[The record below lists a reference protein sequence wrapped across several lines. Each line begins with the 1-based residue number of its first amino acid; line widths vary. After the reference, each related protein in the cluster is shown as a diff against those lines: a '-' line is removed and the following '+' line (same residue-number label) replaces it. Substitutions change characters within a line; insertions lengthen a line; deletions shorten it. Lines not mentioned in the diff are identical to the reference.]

1 MAVLPEKD
9 FDLINF
15 CLQHQNI
22 WALDP
27 EGVGLDT
34 TQVSLLKNYALT
46 AQASYDAAS
55 NAREASKSATVVLR
69 NDVSTMRE
77 YVADLVR
84 TIKAYAENQSNP
96 SAVYAQAQIPPPA
109 SPTPA
114 PLPGRPENFSV
125 VLNSDGSVTLS
136 WDAINAAAS
145 GGVYFAVSRKLPG
158 QSSFTQIGGA
168 AGITTENRRAFF
180 TDASIPVAAAAQ
192 GAQYIVQGFRGTRG
206 GPTSDAIVVQFG
218 VDGVGAFTVGGA
230 SLKIAA

>member
-1 MAVLPEKD
+1 MSVLPDTNAE
-9 FDLINF
+9 LISF
-15 CLQHQNI
+15 CAQRAAT

-27 EGVGLDT
+27 DGVGLVS
-34 TQVSLLKNYALT
+34 TQASQLASLAQT
-46 AQASYDAAS
+46 AQGALDAAKS
-55 NAREASKSATVVLR
+55 ARDASKSATVVLR
-69 NDVSTMRE
+69 NDVSSMRT
-77 YVADLVR
+77 YAADLIR
-84 TIKAYAENQSNP
+84 TIKAFAENQSNP

-180 TDASIPVAAAAQ
+180 TDASIPVSAAAQ

-218 VDGVGAFTVGGA
+218 VDGVGAFNSA